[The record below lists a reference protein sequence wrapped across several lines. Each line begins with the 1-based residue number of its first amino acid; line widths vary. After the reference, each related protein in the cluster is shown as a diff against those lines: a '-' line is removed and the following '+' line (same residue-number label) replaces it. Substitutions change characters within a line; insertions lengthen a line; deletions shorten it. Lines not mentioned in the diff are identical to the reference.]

1 MWAKL
6 QSSGLLRNWRGATAE
21 QPAQKPQ
28 RCQRVSSSRA
38 QMPSG
43 EERRLLNRKE
53 GPEKEDVLHYSLISK
68 IPTKQLDLIKN
79 K

>member
-1 MWAKL
+1 
-6 QSSGLLRNWRGATAE
+6 
-21 QPAQKPQ
+21 
-28 RCQRVSSSRA
+28 
-38 QMPSG
+38 MPSG

-53 GPEKEDVLHYSLISK
+53 GPEKGDVLHYSLISK

>member
-1 MWAKL
+1 
-6 QSSGLLRNWRGATAE
+6 
-21 QPAQKPQ
+21 
-28 RCQRVSSSRA
+28 
-38 QMPSG
+38 MPSG